1 MSVVKPMLEQLK
13 MEIAE
18 RVSQEIVNLGT
29 DRIQSQMKAQ
39 TEEIEQVR
47 GILESYESKIENAV
61 KRTK

>member
-1 MSVVKPMLEQLK
+1 M
-13 MEIAE
+13 
-18 RVSQEIVNLGT
+18 GT